1 MSQDKEKNKK
11 EKKVTL
17 LSIMATGPA
26 CALIGYSLGERWEVP
41 KEDQLGWQ
49 LDTDMVFFFIIGYIV
64 KKMSEENKIQR
75 FL

>member
-26 CALIGYSLGERWEVP
+26 CALIGYSLGERWGGTKGGLVG
-41 KEDQLGWQ
+41 L
-49 LDTDMVFFFIIGYIV
+49 VVGYGYGIFLHNWV
-64 KKMSEENKIQR
+64 YSKKNERRK
-75 FL
+75 